1 MDWSPVLAELPKA
14 VPPLVGALVGG
25 FLAAGVGVITQCLT
39 HRFTCQRDHERL
51 LREKAEALIEVLNQF
66 EDWSTARAGALA
78 RQTDHQTP
86 SPWNRAHSLQ
96 VLYFPQLV
104 QHFSPIQEAVT
115 SVYQLLSRLQASPAV
130 TAQTKM
136 DAIMQMTELL
146 LRYHAAVD
154 SATEAILVTSPWKSL
169 GHSPRRRP
177 KSP

>member
-1 MDWSPVLAELPKA
+1 MDWSPVLAELPK
-14 VPPLVGALVGG
+14 VVSPLVGALVGG
-25 FLAAGVGVITQCLT
+25 FLTAGAGVITQCLI
-39 HRFTCQRDHERL
+39 HRFTRQRDHERL

-104 QHFSPIQEAVT
+104 QHFSSIQEAVT
-115 SVYQLLSRLQASPAV
+115 SVYQLLFRLQVHPAA
-130 TAQTKM
+130 TAEAKG
-136 DAIMQMTELL
+136 DAIRQMAELL

-154 SATEAILVTSPWKSL
+154 SATEAILATSPWKSL

-177 KSP
+177 RSP